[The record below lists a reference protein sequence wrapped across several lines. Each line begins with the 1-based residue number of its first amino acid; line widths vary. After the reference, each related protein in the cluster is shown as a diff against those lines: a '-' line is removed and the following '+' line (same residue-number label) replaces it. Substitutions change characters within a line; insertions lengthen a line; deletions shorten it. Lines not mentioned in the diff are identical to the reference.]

1 MPNQTNQTII
11 SDIEEDDHQTLDAL
25 RNSFRHL
32 HSGID
37 TFLQKDFVRLDPL
50 ENVENTGL
58 PSW

>member
-1 MPNQTNQTII
+1 MPPQAGQTILT
-11 SDIEEDDHQTLDAL
+11 DTENFDHQAIDAL
-25 RNSFRHL
+25 RNSFHHL

-37 TFLQKDFVRLDPL
+37 TFLQKDFVRLEPL